1 MSGAATGR
9 ETALEDGWEL
19 VVGLEVHVELSTAT
33 KLFCGC
39 ANRFGDEPNTNVCPV
54 CLGLPGSLP
63 VVNAAAVDFAMRLGR
78 ALGCEVRPAVFAR
91 KNYFYPDMP
100 KDYQI
105 SQYDQPTNID
115 GRLEL
120 ADGQV
125 VGIERAHIEEDTGK
139 TTHVGGGGRIHDADY
154 ALVDYNRAGVPLV
167 EIVSRPDIRTAEQA
181 RAFVREL
188 RAILLSIGVSDARM
202 EEGSMRVDANVSVR
216 PAGSDELRTRCEIKN
231 LSSLRSLG
239 RAVTFEALRHVDLW
253 SSGER
258 PRQETRHWDEAGG
271 RTTPGRSK
279 EDAEDYRYFQDPDL
293 VPLAPSAE
301 QVEAIDAALPALPAA
316 RRAELVA
323 VPWQPRSGRETLEAL
338 RHVTEGS
345 MSTENAALL
354 VERNQDGLVLAAV
367 AAGAEPTHTAT
378 RVVNDLAVDDWSKVT
393 PDGLAALISME
404 TSGQITATQAKQ
416 VLAEMVEGGDD
427 PASIAESRGFQAM
440 AGDDL
445 AATVDRV
452 IADNPDEWQRFC
464 TGDDTARRKLSG
476 FFTGQ
481 VMRATRGRADGAAVN
496 RLLQKKSGRQP

>member
-1 MSGAATGR
+1 
-9 ETALEDGWEL
+9 
-19 VVGLEVHVELSTAT
+19 
-33 KLFCGC
+33 
-39 ANRFGDEPNTNVCPV
+39 
-54 CLGLPGSLP
+54 
-63 VVNAAAVDFAMRLGR
+63 
-78 ALGCEVRPAVFAR
+78 
-91 KNYFYPDMP
+91 
-100 KDYQI
+100 
-105 SQYDQPTNID
+105 
-115 GRLEL
+115 
-120 ADGQV
+120 
-125 VGIERAHIEEDTGK
+125 
-139 TTHVGGGGRIHDADY
+139 
-154 ALVDYNRAGVPLV
+154 
-167 EIVSRPDIRTAEQA
+167 
-181 RAFVREL
+181 
-188 RAILLSIGVSDARM
+188 
-202 EEGSMRVDANVSVR
+202 
-216 PAGSDELRTRCEIKN
+216 
-231 LSSLRSLG
+231 
-239 RAVTFEALRHVDLW
+239 
-253 SSGER
+253 
-258 PRQETRHWDEAGG
+258 
-271 RTTPGRSK
+271 
-279 EDAEDYRYFQDPDL
+279 
-293 VPLAPSAE
+293 
-301 QVEAIDAALPALPAA
+301 
-316 RRAELVA
+316 
-323 VPWQPRSGRETLEAL
+323 
-338 RHVTEGS
+338 